1 MQTLTSVN
9 LQITKII
16 HPMIKSFRHKQL
28 QKLYENGNRKGL
40 NPDHVNRME
49 NLLSRLDMSETID
62 GMNLP
67 SYRLH
72 QLKGDRKG
80 QWAVTIRANWRITF
94 GFKNGD
100 AFDVDL
106 VDYH

>member
-1 MQTLTSVN
+1 
-9 LQITKII
+9 
-16 HPMIKSFRHKQL
+16 MIKSFRHKRL
-28 QKLYENGNRKGL
+28 QRLYEKGDRRGL
-40 NPDHVNRME
+40 NPDHITRIE
-49 NLLSRLDMSETID
+49 DILARLDVSQTIE
-62 GMNLP
+62 GMNLL

-80 QWAVTIRANWRITF
+80 QWAVTVRANWRITF
-94 GFKNGD
+94 RFDAGD